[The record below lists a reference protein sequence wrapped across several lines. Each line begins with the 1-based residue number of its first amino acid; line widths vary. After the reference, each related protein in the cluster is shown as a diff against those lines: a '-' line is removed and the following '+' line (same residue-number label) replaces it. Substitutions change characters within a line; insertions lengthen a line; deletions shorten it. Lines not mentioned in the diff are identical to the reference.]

1 MSRIS
6 RRRVLAGALGLSA
19 GGLLGVGGCA
29 NPSAGQTA
37 RLLRSETPLPERFA
51 ADFVVPAVKTP
62 VSRTARRTAYEIVQ
76 RSSKLEILP
85 GLSTEVMGYDGLLP
99 GPTIKARRGERVT
112 VTHHNQ
118 LFWPTVVHLHGGH
131 TSAESDG
138 YPTDLLLPATEVTGS
153 RPSSHP
159 HRTGGASG
167 RVSKGSRSYVYPHDQ
182 PAATLW
188 YHDHRMDFTG
198 PQVWRG
204 LAGLHLVTDDVED
217 ALDLPAGDRDVPLM
231 IMDRSFAADG
241 SFSYPSLDPRL
252 LDTPGVREPY
262 AAGVLGDVI
271 LVNGRPWPVLEVAA
285 ARYRFR
291 IVNASNARRYRLGLE
306 PAPSPGPVFTQIGS
320 DSGLL
325 AAPVRHDTVVVA
337 PAERFD
343 VVVDFSR
350 YPVGTEVT
358 LTNGLGLDS
367 TDAVMRFRVT
377 RRVRDASV
385 IPDRLAEVEPLRPG
399 PNAPVREWRFSR
411 GGAGGPAH
419 WVINGRAFDPDRMDA
434 RPRLGQ
440 TEIWRFSSDLH
451 HPVHVHLSPFQ
462 VLRRGTQGPGRYDAG
477 WKDTVDL
484 TPSETVEV
492 AIRFTE
498 HTGRFM
504 LHCHNLEHEDMMMMA
519 AFETVS

>member
-29 NPSAGQTA
+29 SPSAGQTA
-37 RLLRSETPLPERFA
+37 RLLRSEAPLPERFVA
-51 ADFVVPAVKTP
+51 EFVVPTVKTP
-62 VSRTARRTAYEIVQ
+62 VSETAGRTAYEIVQ
-76 RSSKLEILP
+76 RSARLEILP
-85 GLSTEVMGYDGLLP
+85 GLATEVMGYDGLLP
-99 GPTIKARRGERVT
+99 GPTIRARRGEKVA
-112 VTHHNQ
+112 VTHHNE
-118 LFWPTVVHLHGGH
+118 LFLPTVVHLHGGH

-138 YPTDLLLPATEVTGS
+138 YPTDLLLPAREVTGTVS
-153 RPSSHP
+153 TGHP
-159 HRTGGASG
+159 HLTGAASG
-167 RVSKGSRSYVYPHDQ
+167 RVLEGSRSYVYQNEQ

-204 LAGLHLVTDDVED
+204 LAGLHLISDDVED
-217 ALDLPAGDRDVPLM
+217 ALDLPAGDRDLPLM
-231 IMDRSFAADG
+231 IMDRSFSADG
-241 SFSYPSLDPRL
+241 SFAYPSLDPRL
-252 LDTPGVREPY
+252 LGTPGVREPY
-262 AAGVLGDVI
+262 TSGVLGDVI

-306 PAPSPGPVFTQIGS
+306 PAPTDGPVFTQIGS
-320 DSGLL
+320 DGGLL
-325 AAPVRHDTVVVA
+325 PTPVRHDTILVA

-343 VVVDFSR
+343 VIVDFGG

-358 LTNGLGLDS
+358 LTDGLGLDS

-377 RRVRDASV
+377 RRIRDDSV
-385 IPDRLAEVEPLRPG
+385 VPDRLAEVEPLRPG
-399 PNAPVREWRFSR
+399 PDAPVREWRFSR
-411 GGAGGPAH
+411 GGSGGPAH

-462 VLRRGTQGPGRYDAG
+462 VLRRGTQGPGRYDVG

-498 HTGRFM
+498 HLGRFM

-519 AFETVS
+519 AFETIS